1 MTQGGKQIRTAVG
14 DRPPS
19 PFAPLRPL
27 LKSHEQNAADGLRK
41 FAAALAGLGA
51 RVRLH
56 VQLLDGEAVEH
67 WSIEGGTGR
76 KPTAHRRT
84 PKQADVR
91 LVMRHTTWLAIA
103 QGRLSPFDAL
113 FAGRMRF
120 GGDSEL
126 GKRVARHLSDP
137 SVPFVPP
144 C

>member
-1 MTQGGKQIRTAVG
+1 MTEGGKTIRAAVG

-27 LKSHEQNAADGLRK
+27 LQPHEQDAADGLRK
-41 FAAALAGLGA
+41 LAAALDGLDA

-56 VQLLDGEAVEH
+56 VQLLNGDAVEH
-67 WSIEGGTGR
+67 WTIEGGTG
-76 KPTAHRRT
+76 KPVAQQRT
-84 PKQADVR
+84 PEQADVR
-91 LVMRHTTWLAIA
+91 VVLRRTTWVAIA

>member
-1 MTQGGKQIRTAVG
+1 MTQGGKKIRAAVG
-14 DRPPS
+14 DRPSS

-27 LKSHEQNAADGLRK
+27 LRPHEQDAADGLRK
-41 FAAALAGLGA
+41 LAAALTGLDA

-56 VQLLDGEAVEH
+56 VQLLDSETVEH
-67 WSIEGGTGR
+67 WSIEGGTG

-84 PKQADVR
+84 PKQANVR
-91 LVMRHTTWLAIA
+91 LVLRRATWLEIA
-103 QGRLSPFDAL
+103 QGRLSPFDAM

>member
-1 MTQGGKQIRTAVG
+1 MTEAGKKIREAVG

-19 PFAPLRPL
+19 SFAPLRPL
-27 LKSHEQNAADGLRK
+27 LQPHQQDAADGLRK
-41 FAAALAGLGA
+41 LAAGLAGLDA

-56 VQLLDGEAVEH
+56 VQLVDGETVEH
-67 WSIEGGTGR
+67 WSIEGGTG
-76 KPTAHRRT
+76 KPIVQKHP
-84 PKQADVR
+84 PKQADIR
-91 LVMRHTTWLAIA
+91 LVLRRATWLSIA

-126 GKRVARHLSDP
+126 GKRIARHLSDP

>member
-1 MTQGGKQIRTAVG
+1 MTQGGKQIRAAAG
-14 DRPPS
+14 DRPPT

-27 LKSHEQNAADGLRK
+27 LKPHEQDAANGLRK
-41 FAAALAGLGA
+41 LAAALAGLDT

-56 VQLLDGEAVEH
+56 VQLLDSEAIEH
-67 WSIEGGTGR
+67 WSIEGGTG
-76 KPTAHRRT
+76 KPTAQRRT
-84 PKQADVR
+84 PKRPNVR
-91 LVMRHTTWLAIA
+91 LVLRRTTWLAIA
-103 QGRLSPFDAL
+103 QGQLSPFDAL

>member
-1 MTQGGKQIRTAVG
+1 MTQGGKQIRMAVG

-27 LKSHEQNAADGLRK
+27 LKSHEQGAADGLRK
-41 FAAALAGLGA
+41 LAAALAGLDA

-56 VQLLDGEAVEH
+56 VQILDSEEGVEH
-67 WSIEGGTGR
+67 WSIEGGTG
-76 KPTAHRRT
+76 KPVAQRRA
-84 PKQADVR
+84 PKKPDIR
-91 LVMRHTTWLAIA
+91 LVLRRATWLAIA